1 MFGFSKDASSLNPFK
16 RNTPSV
22 NKPIS
27 KNVIPTLADKVQ
39 AQADKKGTYDKKDA
53 PLAITDVVNTC
64 LDVAFGSAAG
74 GASSGYAGLAQTVAD
89 SGQKSYKATKSVS
102 APPNPLFVGHGHSRG
117 DLNAE
122 SPATLKYLERR
133 RVKELGGNGFSIAGT
148 VAVAASMGTLP
159 VNALSIARQANTTGS
174 TAAHLTKLKIL
185 AREIDA
191 LGGGAE
197 RGVTLSE
204 LVREV
209 IKVKAHKS
217 GIEGAKLVTGS
228 IPVLGEIVTASV
240 NAGINGATSAAK
252 TFDKAYHAK
261 NCAKLALEIHWRAYQ
276 EQFSAFCRMHKLDPA
291 DFFARED
298 YLARKR
304 PPRLTGMGLK
314 KANEKL
320 READRPPR
328 LTGMGLAAAREALE
342 AHDPPKSRLPSREF
356 DRVVHDARQ
365 SFYFHRDAGPA
376 TSLVTELYTR
386 RSALAVLGKYD
397 IAALIMEPGGWVAL
411 TDKIASL

>member
-1 MFGFSKDASSLNPFK
+1 MFGFSKNVSSLNPL
-16 RNTPSV
+16 RRDPPRINT
-22 NKPIS
+22 
-27 KNVIPTLADKVQ
+27 NVIPTPSDRVTAEAARQ
-39 AQADKKGTYDKKDA
+39 GRYDKTEA
-53 PLAITDVVNTC
+53 PLSITDVVTTC
-64 LDVAFGSAAG
+64 LDVVFGPATGGESA
-74 GASSGYAGLAQTVAD
+74 GYAALGQTVAD
-89 SGQKSYKATKSVS
+89 SAQKGYNTKNVVS
-102 APPNPLFVGHGHSRG
+102 APPNPLFVSHGHSRG
-117 DLNAE
+117 DLKSE
-122 SPATLKYLERR
+122 SPATLKFLERR
-133 RVKELGGNGFSIAGT
+133 RVKDLGGNAVSIAGS
-148 VAVAASMGTLP
+148 VSVAASLGALP
-159 VNALSIARQANTTGS
+159 VNAVAIAKQANATIS

-191 LGGGAE
+191 QGGSAE

-217 GIEGAKLVTGS
+217 GIEGSKLVAESIPLAGGIVTGS
-228 IPVLGEIVTASV
+228 LNAS
-240 NAGINGATSAAK
+240 ASAVK

-276 EQFSAFCRMHKLDPA
+276 EQFSAYCRMHKLDPA
-291 DFFARED
+291 EFFARED

-356 DRVVHDARQ
+356 DRVVHEARQ

-376 TSLVTELYTR
+376 TSLVTELYSR
-386 RSALAVLGKYD
+386 RSALAVLGGYD
-397 IAALIMEPGGWVAL
+397 ISALIMEPGGWVAL